1 MTDQI
6 PADKV
11 REIASR
17 FRDQLEPHIPA
28 AEYEVWE
35 RATEAVEALLPPPP
49 RRDAAQALADAGL
62 LAPEPRIIRT
72 REELAALDRMTVL
85 MHADDGDPLTL
96 GWHWFDNDGSLSDES
111 AEDLPTVVVATG
123 DQVRAARQA
132 LKGAADVVD

>member
-72 REELAALDRMTVL
+72 REELAALDPDSLVLDCTGHLMTNR
-85 MHADDGDPLTL
+85 DR
-96 GWHWFDNDGSLSDES
+96 
-111 AEDLPTVVVATG
+111 LPAVVIATG
-123 DQVRAARQA
+123 GQVRAARQA
-132 LKGAADVVD
+132 LEKE